1 MVNPQHKEVT
11 LSQRG
16 CISSP
21 VVQQENFDACRMSTI
36 MNSGV
41 VRATAGL
48 TGLVPLN
55 ALLNRL
61 MR

>member
-1 MVNPQHKEVT
+1 MGIPQHKEVT
-11 LSQRG
+11 VSQRG

-21 VVQQENFDACRMSTI
+21 VAQQENFDACRMSTI

-41 VRATAGL
+41 FRATASL
-48 TGLVPLN
+48 TSLVPLN
-55 ALLNRL
+55 MLLNRL